1 MCGAILLC
9 LRKAGHVLF
18 MPLRRW
24 LDTFSASAMRFLRQ
38 YPLGRLLVF
47 LYAIFVHLFIWL
59 LIIRLQHRAF
69 NVEEL
74 DTAPRFPG
82 KTIPEHS

>member
-1 MCGAILLC
+1 MTIQLLPISETIGVMC
-9 LRKAGHVLF
+9 
-18 MPLRRW
+18 LRRW
-24 LDTFSASAMRFLRQ
+24 LDTFSASAMQFLRQ

-74 DTAPRFPG
+74 NHPRFSAQ
-82 KTIPEHS
+82 TIRS

>member
-1 MCGAILLC
+1 
-9 LRKAGHVLF
+9 
-18 MPLRRW
+18 
-24 LDTFSASAMRFLRQ
+24 MRFLRQ

-47 LYAIFVHLFIWL
+47 VYAIFIHLFIWL

-74 DTAPRFPG
+74 DTAHPRFPG
-82 KTIPEHS
+82 KTMLPEHS